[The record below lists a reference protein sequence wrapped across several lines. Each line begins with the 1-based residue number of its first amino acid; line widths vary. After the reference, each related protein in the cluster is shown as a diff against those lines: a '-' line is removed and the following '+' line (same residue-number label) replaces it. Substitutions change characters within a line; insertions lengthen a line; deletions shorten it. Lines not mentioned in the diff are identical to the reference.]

1 MLAFCLLLLQQY
13 TFIMKQFCTLL
24 LLLTLSLAIHA
35 QYYYNDI
42 VSTKQ
47 TIQQQQ
53 ELQKNNI
60 KKVIAISKEAD
71 NTPTEGFMVEQTISN
86 NASEIKTVTKSS
98 ATDVNTLVSWFDN
111 SKIVKT
117 KSSSK
122 NLFTI
127 TDYLYNNDSSIQSIL
142 SSTTDTFMN
151 SFTSESHIWFYNAQQ
166 QPTKMY
172 RIKNNTDTTFVEF
185 VLDEN
190 NQVAVENWKRN
201 GRYTETY
208 YYYYNE
214 KKQLTDIARYN
225 KSIDKMLPDFM
236 YEYDAMGR
244 VKQMIQVL
252 AAGKNYTT
260 WRYSYLENGLKQKET
275 CYDKQKQLIGT
286 IEYTYT
292 N

>member
-1 MLAFCLLLLQQY
+1 
-13 TFIMKQFCTLL
+13 MKQFCTVILFL
-24 LLLTLSLAIHA
+24 ALSAVLHA

-42 VSTKQ
+42 LSTKQ

-53 ELQKNNI
+53 QLQKNNI
-60 KKVIAISKEAD
+60 KKVVAISKEAD
-71 NTPTEGFMVEQTISN
+71 NSPTDGFMVEQTLSKN
-86 NASEIKTVTKSS
+86 GNEITTTTKSS
-98 ATDVNTLVSWFDN
+98 ASEISTLVSLFNDG
-111 SKIVKT
+111 KILKT
-117 KSSSK
+117 KSNSK
-122 NLFTI
+122 NLFTV
-127 TDYLYNNDSSIQSIL
+127 TDYLYNDDGSIQSIL
-142 SSTTDTFMN
+142 SSTTDTFMS
-151 SFTSESHIWFYNAQQ
+151 SFISESHIWFYNAQQ

-208 YYYYNE
+208 YYYYND

-225 KSIDKMLPDFM
+225 KSIDKMLPDFI

-252 AAGKNYTT
+252 AAGKNYNT
-260 WRYSYLENGLKQKET
+260 WRYTYLENGLKQKET

-286 IEYTYT
+286 IEYSYT

>member
-1 MLAFCLLLLQQY
+1 MKHFCALI
-13 TFIMKQFCTLL
+13 F
-24 LLLTLSLAIHA
+24 LLTISAVLHA

-42 VSTKQ
+42 LSTKQ
-47 TIQQQQ
+47 TIYQQQQ
-53 ELQKNNI
+53 LKKNSI

-71 NTPTEGFMVEQTISN
+71 NTSTEGFMVEQTITN
-86 NASEIKTVTKSS
+86 NATEIKTVTKSS
-98 ATDVNTLVSWFDN
+98 ATEVNTLVSLFAND
-111 SKIVKT
+111 KLIKT
-117 KSSSK
+117 KSNNK
-122 NLFTI
+122 NLFTV
-127 TDYLYNNDSSIQSIL
+127 TDYLYNNDGSIESIL

-151 SFTSESHIWFYNAQQ
+151 SFTSESHIWFYNAEQ

-172 RIKNNTDTTFVEF
+172 RIKNNTDTTFIEF

-208 YYYYNE
+208 YYYYND
-214 KKQLTDIARYN
+214 KKQLTDIARFN
-225 KSIDKMLPDFM
+225 KSIDKMLPDFV
-236 YEYDAMGR
+236 YEYDTSGR
-244 VKQMIQVL
+244 LKQMIQVL

-260 WRYSYLENGLKQKET
+260 WRYTYLENGLKQKET

>member
-1 MLAFCLLLLQQY
+1 
-13 TFIMKQFCTLL
+13 MKQFCTIILL
-24 LLLTLSLAIHA
+24 LCSSVILHA

-42 VSTKQ
+42 LSTKQ
-47 TIQQQQ
+47 TISQQQQ
-53 ELQKNNI
+53 LQKNNI
-60 KKVIAISKEAD
+60 KKVVAISKEAD
-71 NTPTEGFMVEQTISN
+71 NSPTEGFMVEQILSN
-86 NASEIKTVTKSS
+86 NASEIKTITKSS
-98 ATDVNTLVSWFDN
+98 ASDINVLVSLFDN
-111 SKIVKT
+111 DKVVKT
-117 KSSSK
+117 KSNSK
-122 NLFTI
+122 NLFTV
-127 TDYLYNNDSSIQSIL
+127 TDYLYNNDGSLQSIL

-151 SFTSESHIWFYNAQQ
+151 SFTSESHIWFYNNQQ
-166 QPTKMY
+166 QPIKMY
-172 RIKNNTDTTFVEF
+172 RLKNNTDTTFVEF

-208 YYYYNE
+208 YYYYND
-214 KKQLTDIARYN
+214 KKQLTDIARFN
-225 KSIDKMLPDFM
+225 KTIDKILPDFIF
-236 YEYDAMGR
+236 EYDALSR
-244 VKQMIQVL
+244 IKQMIQVL